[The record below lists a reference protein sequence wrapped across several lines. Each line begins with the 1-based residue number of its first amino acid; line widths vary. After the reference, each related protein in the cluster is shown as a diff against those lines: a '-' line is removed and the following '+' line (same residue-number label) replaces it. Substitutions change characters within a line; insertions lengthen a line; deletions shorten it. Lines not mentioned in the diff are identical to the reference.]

1 MKKKI
6 PLITLVILTGAFSL
20 HASTK
25 AQEQEYLQARKIA
38 MKDARVQA
46 AFDKANEKLDERIVE
61 IDPSLKPYVEKRKS
75 TGAASAKNP
84 ATTTAKHTAPAR
96 KPAAAATTHVV
107 AKGESLSTIAAHYKV
122 STARLK
128 SANNITDERKLRIGQ
143 KLVIPTV
150 KTAAP
155 KKSEPQPGFWDKIKS
170 SLD

>member
-25 AQEQEYLQARKIA
+25 AQEQEYMQARKIA

-46 AFDKANEKLDERIVE
+46 AFEKANEKLDERIVE

-75 TGAASAKNP
+75 AGTKTAKQAAP
-84 ATTTAKHTAPAR
+84 TPVKHTAPAK
-96 KPAAAATTHVV
+96 KPAAATTHVV

-128 SANNITDERKLRIGQ
+128 SANNITDERKLRVGQ
-143 KLVIPTV
+143 KLVIPTA